1 MSFFDKWK
9 RIGVNLFSNTKI
21 NSLDIIKESHNR
33 TEEELNDVALTPLEE
48 ISKESKRIPKVLL
61 REQQLKKDHDLFSVD
76 GHAIDA
82 FMQENRH
89 AENLIKEIKRKFRKV
104 ERFNFEVHWKDLL
117 LLLNELKSIEIHFRR
132 KEELLFPQLQNEK
145 LGLLSENFTTL
156 HTAILKNIR
165 NMIQAASTK
174 NIKNFKTLFNQT
186 CPMIHEGILK
196 EERMLFP
203 SALSQLNE
211 TQWKKIREQSKE
223 IGYCWIEQIKDEL
236 VLRMEHEK
244 NKLDGFRLETGFL
257 PIGLID
263 KAFNALPC
271 EITVVNA
278 DNKIVYY
285 NCKDS
290 RIFKRKTS
298 FIGERF
304 EDCHTGKSEKTVKK
318 IISAFKKEK
327 SEMFE
332 LWFNIENHKIYVQ
345 YKPFYDDEERYIGF
359 IEIAMNVSYYRH
371 LEGEKINILN

>member
-9 RIGVNLFSNTKI
+9 KIGVNLFSNTKI

-33 TEEELNDVALTPLEE
+33 TEEELSDVALTPLEE
-48 ISKESKRIPKVLL
+48 IGKESKRIPKVLL

-104 ERFNFEVHWKDLL
+104 ERFNFEVHWKDLI

-145 LGLLSENFTTL
+145 LGLLSENFTAL

-186 CPMIHEGILK
+186 CSMIHEGILK

-263 KAFNALPC
+263 KTFNALPC

-304 EDCHTGKSEKTVKK
+304 EDCHTGKNEKTVKK

-359 IEIAMNVSYYRH
+359 IEIAMNISYYRL